1 MAISHVAN
9 LQRACLHQEPELQC
23 NSQSVHVPTQAVYG
37 HTAAP
42 HNQACPLRLL
52 CCLQAST
59 KQLLLD
65 TLGSSCSNI
74 HKPGNISALWTPA
87 SRVWA
92 AMQAC
97 TSGGSAL
104 QNSYLG
110 LAGGAAPGGGS
121 TMTTMLV

>member
-1 MAISHVAN
+1 VRAIASPQPPV
-9 LQRACLHQEPELQC
+9 R
-23 NSQSVHVPTQAVYG
+23 VHPITSTPQPLWPTTLPAVP
-37 HTAAP
+37 
-42 HNQACPLRLL
+42 
-52 CCLQAST
+52 CLQAST

-65 TLGSSCSNI
+65 TLASSCSNI

-110 LAGGAAPGGGS
+110 TGLAGGAAARGS
-121 TMTTMLV
+121 TTAGTRTMTTMVV